1 VRTYKPDVRKRV
13 LPAIDPVA
21 KGEALVS
28 CAPKEPLV
36 KVTRAANA
44 RYNDPELMRRLVAH
58 CAVFWGRQMSLKSN
72 Q

>member
-1 VRTYKPDVRKRV
+1 MRTYKPDVRKRE
-13 LPAIDPVA
+13 LAAIVRVA

-36 KVTRAANA
+36 KVTPAANA
-44 RYNDPELMRRLVAH
+44 TYNDPELMRRLVAN
-58 CAVFWGRQMSLKSN
+58 CAVFWGRQISLKSN

>member
-13 LPAIDPVA
+13 LAALDRMA

-36 KVTRAANA
+36 RVTPAANA
-44 RYNDPELMRRLVAH
+44 TYNASGADEAARRKTAQ
-58 CAVFWGRQMSLKSN
+58 CSG
-72 Q
+72 